1 MENFKRV
8 WPNLFAYIV
17 NLIFGGGIG
26 FIDSLLQNYLDLLHS
41 SDINGLNIVLKFGD
55 LVREI
60 VKHDLLS
67 HKKLIK
73 KNNAWL
79 KKHVSDDDHF

>member
-17 NLIFGGGIG
+17 KSHFSWGGGGFG

-55 LVREI
+55 LVRKI

-67 HKKLIK
+67 HKKVDK
-73 KNNAWL
+73 WL
-79 KKHVSDDDHF
+79 KKKHVSDDDHF